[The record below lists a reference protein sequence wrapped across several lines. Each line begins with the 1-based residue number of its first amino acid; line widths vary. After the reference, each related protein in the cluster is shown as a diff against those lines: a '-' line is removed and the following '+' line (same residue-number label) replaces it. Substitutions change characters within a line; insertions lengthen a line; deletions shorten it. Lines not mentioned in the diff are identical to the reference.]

1 MDGNIRHSKREPAA
15 PGGPVVDPAAWYA
28 DDLLASD
35 DWIYTLSDT
44 DIGELL
50 NAVGDVESQ
59 GGDIK
64 DITRDGFNLPV
75 LGPVLDDIHTE
86 LTEGRGFVLIR
97 GLPVA
102 DISRWQAGASFYG
115 MGTYL
120 GRAISQNPM
129 GHVLGHV
136 KDMGK
141 SYEDPM
147 ARGYQTAARMN
158 FHSDQCDHVGLL
170 CLQPSK
176 SGGSSLIV
184 SSLTVYNEMVKR
196 RPDLAE
202 ALSKPFYFT
211 KHGEV
216 ASGEEPWYRMPIFAF
231 KDGYLSIRGAGA
243 HVRKAQTLPGVPKFT
258 ETDTE
263 ALELFQELAND
274 LVMPMDFQP
283 GDIQFLNNHVM
294 LHTRTA
300 FEDYPEP
307 ERKRHLMRLWLS
319 DPDGRPTPPG
329 HRENI
334 NGIEIDGTV
343 LTAPLDMLEA

>member
-216 ASGEEPWYRMPIFAF
+216 A
-231 KDGYLSIRGAGA
+231 
-243 HVRKAQTLPGVPKFT
+243 
-258 ETDTE
+258 
-263 ALELFQELAND
+263 
-274 LVMPMDFQP
+274 
-283 GDIQFLNNHVM
+283 
-294 LHTRTA
+294 
-300 FEDYPEP
+300 
-307 ERKRHLMRLWLS
+307 
-319 DPDGRPTPPG
+319 
-329 HRENI
+329 
-334 NGIEIDGTV
+334 
-343 LTAPLDMLEA
+343 